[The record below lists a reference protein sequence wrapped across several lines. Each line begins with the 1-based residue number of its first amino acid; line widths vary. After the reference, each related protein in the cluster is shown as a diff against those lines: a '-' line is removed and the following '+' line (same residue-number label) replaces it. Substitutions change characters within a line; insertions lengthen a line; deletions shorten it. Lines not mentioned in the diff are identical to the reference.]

1 MSLFEG
7 FVLICLNAFIKSRSF
22 EFKTMEM
29 KNSYK
34 LFSKSITVL
43 CLIPLSDGI
52 MLYVDVNSNYMHVNI
67 VVFEII
73 LRYVLS
79 GHTPSSIDYRK
90 LSRATGCDDA
100 HLLPSTCKA
109 EVGGLPQVQSSH

>member
-1 MSLFEG
+1 M
-7 FVLICLNAFIKSRSF
+7 LICLNAFIKSRSL

-43 CLIPLSDGI
+43 CLIPLADSI
-52 MLYVDVNSNYMHVNI
+52 MLYGDVNSNYMHVNV

-73 LRYVLS
+73 L
-79 GHTPSSIDYRK
+79 
-90 LSRATGCDDA
+90 
-100 HLLPSTCKA
+100 
-109 EVGGLPQVQSSH
+109 